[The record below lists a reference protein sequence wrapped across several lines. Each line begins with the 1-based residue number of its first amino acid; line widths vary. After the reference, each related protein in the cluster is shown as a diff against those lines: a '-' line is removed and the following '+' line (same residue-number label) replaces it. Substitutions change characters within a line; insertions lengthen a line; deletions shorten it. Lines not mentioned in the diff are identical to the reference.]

1 MALLF
6 TRPAQVRYELS
17 ERLGAGGFAEA
28 WRAQR
33 QSPMLDDEVC
43 LKIPRRPLDAGLRR
57 NLLEEARL
65 LAFVLAAMDGA
76 TSVADIAG
84 KAQAAFPELLPDAD
98 VALDRVGAFV
108 ERHAR

>member
-1 MALLF
+1 MDPARLARRAPEA
-6 TRPAQVRYELS
+6 RPETS
-17 ERLGAGGFAEA
+17 
-28 WRAQR
+28 
-33 QSPMLDDEVC
+33 
-43 LKIPRRPLDAGLRR
+43 
-57 NLLEEARL
+57 EEARL